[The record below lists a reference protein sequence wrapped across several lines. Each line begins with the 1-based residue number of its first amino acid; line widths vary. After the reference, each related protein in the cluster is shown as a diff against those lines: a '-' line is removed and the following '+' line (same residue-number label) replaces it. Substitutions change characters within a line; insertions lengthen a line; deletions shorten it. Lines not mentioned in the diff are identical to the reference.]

1 MLADRALQTS
11 AVVATS
17 ACFLIVLGQLNA
29 RIASDPD
36 AFVQGSVAPFEW
48 AGVPPGFRG
57 VEDLRRG
64 FKGFALWQEDFVLVF
79 KNVKDSLKMVRAASS
94 DEEPGV

>member
-1 MLADRALQTS
+1 MLVDRALQIS

-48 AGVPPGFRG
+48 AGVPPLGFQG
-57 VEDLRRG
+57 ISCWIV
-64 FKGFALWQEDFVLVF
+64 GFALWQENAGFVSKLVQGA
-79 KNVKDSLKMVRAASS
+79 VRMVRAASS
-94 DEEPGV
+94 DDELDV